1 MAIAKLFQ
9 GLLSDAA
16 IKSADAPMPT
26 AAIREDR
33 LFKAPVSYG
42 AKGTEREMLGLD
54 SEEALQAY
62 QDSMPFKK
70 PKVDIP
76 EEIQQKAQALSNDI
90 PTDKAERD
98 AYFNAREEYRKLVDE
113 TAPYSF
119 HEEAPPVYTVK
130 DLATSLDK
138 DKVKKGIVGLTTD
151 IPENEQVSLRFDIPA
166 YKYHGVYSVT
176 VHEAGGKNVLG
187 YAPTALLTNVEMPAT
202 PVKSKKI
209 AETGKKTPV
218 ITMNG
223 TWVNHDPKELRNL
236 ADELIKANKN
246 KPLEEQEWVQVSVN
260 PGKSGSF
267 VTVSKNSE
275 GKIESFPINEAEAVI
290 QIGKM
295 ILAKPYKPG
304 KQMDWQDYYSKNF
317 FSAGGLGLGAG
328 GLSQAENLFYNDPM
342 GDTTKEEV

>member
-9 GLLSDAA
+9 GLVNDMAL
-16 IKSADAPMPT
+16 KSADMPVPSR
-26 AAIREDR
+26 AVNEEM
-33 LFKAPVSYG
+33 LFKTPMAYG
-42 AKGTEREMLGLD
+42 VKGTEREILGLD
-54 SEEALQAY
+54 SEEALKAY

-76 EEIQQKAQALSNDI
+76 EEIKQRAQELSNDI

-130 DLATSLDK
+130 DLAASLAE

-151 IPENEQVSLRFDIPA
+151 IPENKEVSLRFDIPA
-166 YKYHGVYSVT
+166 YTSRGVYSVT
-176 VHEAGGKNVLG
+176 IHEAGGKNVLG

-202 PVKSKKI
+202 PSKSKKI
-209 AETGKKTPV
+209 AETGKKSPV

-223 TWVNHDPKELRNL
+223 TWVNHNPEELRNL
-236 ADELIKANKN
+236 ADQLIKTNKD
-246 KPLEEQEWVQVSVN
+246 KPLAEQEWTQVSVN

-267 VTVSKNSE
+267 VTVSKNAD

-290 QIGKM
+290 QIGKL

-304 KQMDWQDYYSKNF
+304 KQMDWKDYYSKNF
-317 FSAGGLGLGAG
+317 FSAGGLGLGAA
-328 GLSQAENLFYNDPM
+328 GLGQESSIFYNDPM
-342 GDTTKEEV
+342 GDTTKDEV